1 MERGVLPGSSVITQR
16 PVLRHVRARRTRGF
30 TLVELAVVVTIVA
43 VLSVIAL
50 VGYRRYMLNSKVT
63 EAQSVVNGIKIA
75 QEDHRSEKGTYA
87 NLGTSWCPSGAG
99 VPDKKFGW
107 DPGCSGGNATWS
119 TLPVHME
126 GAVQFAYVTT
136 AGVGKIDKPVSPEA
150 DFVTWGDSTP
160 ANWYVVVA
168 RCDLDPGGEKTVIV
182 GSSVEGRLFSNNVGE

>member
-16 PVLRHVRARRTRGF
+16 PVLRHVRARRARGF

-75 QEDHRSEKGTYA
+75 QENHRSEKGTYA
-87 NLGTSWCPSGAG
+87 NIGKDSWCPAGAG

-107 DPGCSGGNATWS
+107 DPGCSGGTTTWS
-119 TLPVHME
+119 ALPLHME
-126 GAVQFAYVTT
+126 GPVQFAYLTT
-136 AGVGKIDKPVSPEA
+136 AGGEWSAPPKTTW
-150 DFVTWGDSTP
+150 VTWPSSPP
-160 ANWYVVVA
+160 ATWYTVVA
-168 RCDLDPGGEKTVIV
+168 TCDLDPGGDETIIV
-182 GSSVEGRLFSNNVGE
+182 GSSFDNRLFSRSVGE